1 MTHRGKFSNHR
12 QTNNTNNPPNN
23 NLQKDDDNCS
33 VVCYKDSD
41 NDIVDVVRIRQQ
53 IFCSLCNS
61 MRGTFLLYCKHILD
75 NNHREKVKKLYDEK
89 CFTPTIY
96 EQAIHLAFHNNEEIK
111 SETEPEKMETNN
123 NTQQKTKQ
131 KNIQVTLVFQDKKYS
146 KIGTIIPQI
155 REQLLKDMVTD
166 RAADIA
172 ALPADIYYAKKNL
185 APDDAYYN
193 IQNSSVKLN
202 MAEEQS
208 QVMLKKQQH
217 QQQEPLINGKLSS
230 AEISR
235 EDNGVEQVTAI
246 TTHEISTAENIDI
259 DDDVMNVCKDVLNHV
274 ITGVYSKSDESKRER
289 EFLFGIARRR
299 YKKRKA
305 FFCDIC
311 SAFLTTEDFCTEHRN
326 GLEHLEKIR
335 HYETNFLPWRR
346 AMQESLITGKTLK
359 EIMDTNTYDN
369 YKATMA
375 LYLAPNSIHN
385 HGRFCCAYCEYVFPD
400 QWLLEKHLNTVE
412 HKTKQTSTNHKEL
425 VPHFAD
431 IIILPSVY
439 KLNGMKDLSEV
450 PSDIKKEQE
459 WSCVTRKQLDDDT
472 DFFLQKYPF
481 DQFEAATPLTN
492 NKIVR
497 KKKSFP
503 STSSAQKSRNYN
515 NNNISMRSQQGR
527 NGGFNRT
534 GRGQFQMS
542 TTRRGG
548 AVKRSFPSTPVS
560 SKRFRPDLLNNSFP
574 GANRGPGPMRNYET
588 NQFNYNQSAP
598 YNNNGNDRW
607 PSRYPANLQQQQQ
620 RPEFFDRPNFETRS
634 LPSNNNNGYYDNRPP
649 QLMSGGNN
657 YNNERQLQF
666 NGGFS
671 NQQSNYERPYNNH
684 SISNPMNEYHPEP
697 TSSLLGGPPNRS
709 HHRTNTGPTN
719 ELMYPPTNNHQRS
732 QPPSRP
738 PMNQTYYQNQ
748 NSVGAFGVNNS
759 NNNTN
764 SNYFSSSGNQQ
775 QNQMGINNSSSVRS
789 YADYRSSS
797 GLPTTTNTHTSM
809 YPPLQNNTQ
818 NSITSQPRSF
828 DETGFSGFAQ
838 GSSNSFGRS
847 NGSSFDNKDS
857 HYGSFGQQ
865 NQMEQSSQAPWH
877 NSSNGVNNARGR
889 GGRGRGGPNQSMNK
903 QSTSTFSYSSNNNN
917 NNNSSIRG
925 RGIGRNARNFGSR
938 R

>member
-1 MTHRGKFSNHR
+1 MTHRGKLSNHR
-12 QTNNTNNPPNN
+12 QTNKTNNPPNN

-172 ALPADIYYAKKNL
+172 ALPADIYYAKSK
-185 APDDAYYN
+185 
-193 IQNSSVKLN
+193 
-202 MAEEQS
+202 
-208 QVMLKKQQH
+208 H
-217 QQQEPLINGKLSS
+217 
-230 AEISR
+230 
-235 EDNGVEQVTAI
+235 
-246 TTHEISTAENIDI
+246 
-259 DDDVMNVCKDVLNHV
+259 DVLNHV

-400 QWLLEKHLNTVE
+400 QWLLEKHLHTVE

-684 SISNPMNEYHPEP
+684 SISNGTIAIAFCLPSNVDGLIDFFSFVAWMFYALTFAATLCCKFTKKSADRVISVPIP
-697 TSSLLGGPPNRS
+697 LLVIIILISIYLVIAPLISSPSIGFLVAGILILFGLVFYYPFVYRKIELQFIKKA
-709 HHRTNTGPTN
+709 NTFLITFFG
-719 ELMYPPTNNHQRS
+719 LQR
-732 QPPSRP
+732 
-738 PMNQTYYQNQ
+738 
-748 NSVGAFGVNNS
+748 
-759 NNNTN
+759 
-764 SNYFSSSGNQQ
+764 
-775 QNQMGINNSSSVRS
+775 
-789 YADYRSSS
+789 
-797 GLPTTTNTHTSM
+797 
-809 YPPLQNNTQ
+809 
-818 NSITSQPRSF
+818 
-828 DETGFSGFAQ
+828 AQ
-838 GSSNSFGRS
+838 V
-847 NGSSFDNKDS
+847 K
-857 HYGSFGQQ
+857 
-865 NQMEQSSQAPWH
+865 
-877 NSSNGVNNARGR
+877 
-889 GGRGRGGPNQSMNK
+889 
-903 QSTSTFSYSSNNNN
+903 
-917 NNNSSIRG
+917 I
-925 RGIGRNARNFGSR
+925 
-938 R
+938 